1 MNRVNIPSEP
11 STEGTLDLADILL
24 TLAENIRLLVIGP
37 LVLGLIAFGIA
48 HLLPQKFESVAILN
62 AEPSIATL
70 LTSTPVLDG
79 ALKRLGHLKNLN
91 ETEVEEVR
99 LRFTGQVSAQ
109 VGRSDQLVTL
119 RVTERSPEAAQRM
132 ATEILNQ
139 TMEMAKPREVE
150 LQRLTLERDTLS
162 QQAIELASASK
173 IAQRILERGD
183 KLNDLGTLVE
193 SIAVISQNLIK
204 VQESL
209 HKVEQKLI
217 GMSAADVLQAPTLPK
232 DSFAPNKPLIAILAT
247 LVSGLFILVFVFAR
261 QALKTS
267 VLSERHEAR
276 WSALKNKYHI
286 GR

>member
-1 MNRVNIPSEP
+1 
-11 STEGTLDLADILL
+11 
-24 TLAENIRLLVIGP
+24 
-37 LVLGLIAFGIA
+37 
-48 HLLPQKFESVAILN
+48 
-62 AEPSIATL
+62 
-70 LTSTPVLDG
+70 
-79 ALKRLGHLKNLN
+79 
-91 ETEVEEVR
+91 
-99 LRFTGQVSAQ
+99 
-109 VGRSDQLVTL
+109 
-119 RVTERSPEAAQRM
+119 M